1 MSRQISHTVTVKTT
15 RNGSITLKR
24 VVDRSIGFHPV
35 CELWHDG
42 TFTDFDVC
50 VLDLIQS
57 HFSKPEDFEDKIK
70 CANAVKA
77 VLNY

>member
-1 MSRQISHTVTVKTT
+1 MSRQIIHTVTVKTAS
-15 RNGSITLKR
+15 NVSITLKR
-24 VVDRSIGFHPV
+24 VVDRSIGSHPLW
-35 CELWHDG
+35 ELWHDG
-42 TFTDFDVC
+42 TLADFDVC